1 MAMDTN
7 IICRLC
13 HKSSGVAFFDL
24 FASPESE
31 LYTPNAR
38 EHIGQIDLYLSIKI
52 NQSDGFSNFIC
63 HMCLFNLSLCNKLS
77 MSYSS
82 TCMEANDN
90 YCCCICRR
98 TDKLLQV
105 TRLTKKIMKRVKN
118 CLTYNGD
125 CPLLNEAY
133 GTEHICYDC
142 VYKLDEVCKFYTNIE
157 KCELPTT
164 IKTEIIVKEEPI
176 EEEEERKEETPNM
189 ENYVTSML
197 GEPSKS
203 SELCEHH
210 KAGRADASCKH
221 CIDYAKSVTVEVT
234 DLRYFKKM

>member
-1 MAMDTN
+1 MICFSMAMDTN

-38 EHIGQIDLYLSIKI
+38 EHIGQIDLYLSIK
-52 NQSDGFSNFIC
+52 
-63 HMCLFNLSLCNKLS
+63 
-77 MSYSS
+77 
-82 TCMEANDN
+82 
-90 YCCCICRR
+90 
-98 TDKLLQV
+98 
-105 TRLTKKIMKRVKN
+105 
-118 CLTYNGD
+118 GD